1 MVTPVS
7 TIEDVLSGAPSCS
20 NFLSFLQQNYQ
31 AEYLEFWLLAEK
43 FKHTDEVS
51 DRKVLGSKM
60 FDLYFNE
67 SSPRCL
73 AIDRAFTEGLEVE
86 LSLARTE
93 LFVKSQ
99 RAAYIQLR
107 QSFSSYMNSDVYK
120 KFLAKSHDQKC
131 RPSLP
136 PSALPRFPSGL
147 SSLCLL
153 YSLNSCCSLRFAPS
167 VPFRTPRRYK
177 QARAPVA
184 DVALLTWMSCAD
196 HLRSR
201 R

>member
-1 MVTPVS
+1 METVLGLNSMVTPVS

-60 FDLYFNE
+60 FELYFNE

-73 AIDRAFTEGLEVE
+73 AIDRAFTDGLEVE

-136 PSALPRFPSGL
+136 PSLPPPSPSSQEASRLCACLTFELLLFAALCAVGV
-147 SSLCLL
+147 
-153 YSLNSCCSLRFAPS
+153 
-167 VPFRTPRRYK
+167 VPNRKAIQGSTG
-177 QARAPVA
+177 AR
-184 DVALLTWMSCAD
+184 C
-196 HLRSR
+196 
-201 R
+201 